1 MTRSLDD
8 ILIGVLI
15 FFILE
20 RIIKLISWVL
30 VEPMIGVQENTEKKG
45 KIWTSGIELVLT
57 FVALLLVIKYQ
68 KNLAKLAKIA

>member
-20 RIIKLISWVL
+20 RIIKLISWAV
-30 VEPMIGVQENTEKKG
+30 VEPMFGIEENKEKKG

-57 FVALLLVIKYQ
+57 IVALLLVIKFQ
-68 KNLAKLAKIA
+68 KNLAKLAKVA

>member
-20 RIIKLISWVL
+20 RIIKLITWVL
-30 VEPMIGVQENTEKKG
+30 VEPMVGIEENKEKKG

-57 FVALLLVIKYQ
+57 IVALLLVIKFQ
-68 KNLAKLAKIA
+68 KNLAKLAKVA